1 MHSSARA
8 TWGCASGSKNLSGG
22 ARCAPARIPRGGLID
37 DRVEN
42 VAAAA
47 SLGIHG
53 VRYEGSEQLTGELV
67 RLGILPVLGPISRVE
82 VQEA

>member
-1 MHSSARA
+1 VVF
-8 TWGCASGSKNLSGG
+8 
-22 ARCAPARIPRGGLID
+22 ID

-67 RLGILPVLGPISRVE
+67 RLGILPVQGRFRALR